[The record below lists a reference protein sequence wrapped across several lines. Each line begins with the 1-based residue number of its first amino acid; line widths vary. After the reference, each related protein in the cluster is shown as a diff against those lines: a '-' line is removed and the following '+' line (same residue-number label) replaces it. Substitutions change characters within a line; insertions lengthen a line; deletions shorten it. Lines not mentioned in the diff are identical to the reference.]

1 MVYKTFG
8 RVETEWASKTYSEIT
23 SIGESDGSIV
33 IVPIGSIEQHGDH
46 LPVSTDTIL
55 VDAAAHAGAAAVAD
69 ENPVIVTPPVWSGLS
84 AHHLPF
90 GGTLSLDF
98 QTMLDTLENVG
109 RTALENDFDAILL
122 LNGHGG
128 NMALLSTAMNAIGV
142 EHTDIEVLSLTY
154 FHLIADLI
162 EAVRDS
168 GPGGIMHGGELETS
182 LMLHLRPDLVDE
194 DGMTSVYADRTF
206 DLLLDD
212 LNGSG
217 PLGRYSTFADHT
229 DTGIIGDPTLA
240 SAEKGEILYEGVRD
254 EMRKL
259 LEAVH
264 EVIRTPE

>member
-1 MVYKTFG
+1 MIYETFG
-8 RVETEWASKTYSEIT
+8 RLETEWAGKTYAEIT
-23 SIGESDGSIV
+23 TIGESDGSIV

-55 VDAAAHAGAAAVAD
+55 VDAAAHAGAATVAD
-69 ENPVIVTPPVWSGLS
+69 EVPVVVTPPVWSGLS

-90 GGTLSLDF
+90 GGTLSLEF

-109 RTALENDFDAILL
+109 RTALENHFDAILL

-128 NMALLSTAMNAIGV
+128 NMALLNTAVNTIGA

-154 FHLIADLI
+154 FHLIAEMI
-162 EAVRDS
+162 EEVRDS
-168 GPGGIMHGGELETS
+168 EPGGIMHGGELETS

-194 DGMTSVYADRTF
+194 ERMTSVYAERTYE
-206 DLLLDD
+206 LLLED

-229 DTGIIGDPTLA
+229 DTGVMGDPTLA
-240 SAEKGEILYEGVRD
+240 SAEKGATLYEGVRD

-259 LEAVH
+259 LGDVH
-264 EVIRTPE
+264 EAIRTPE